1 MIFKESLSVCQ
12 TTKKTEANEKLNKR
26 RRKKKCSICSYSNS
40 AIKIQKKY
48 VNNDKQIK
56 AAEYV
61 EPNNPLFSDD
71 WYDQKEK
78 WLSLIKLWAPNS
90 MVL

>member
-12 TTKKTEANEKLNKR
+12 TIKKTEANEKLNKR
-26 RRKKKCSICSYSNS
+26 RGKKNVLL
-40 AIKIQKKY
+40 AVTQIQQLKTKKY
-48 VNNDKQIK
+48 VNKDKQIK

-71 WYDQKEK
+71 WYDQKENDY
-78 WLSLIKLWAPNS
+78 P
-90 MVL
+90 